1 MNLSQLAFRY
11 RPVVL
16 LATVAAMLFGA
27 FSYLSLPTREDP
39 SITVRE
45 AVVSTRYA
53 GLPAEQVEEWITKPL
68 ETRIRQVGEVEHI
81 RSTSLRGQSLI
92 HVEIQDRYFDL
103 AQIWD
108 DVRQKVEEARGQL
121 PDGTEPPVMNDDFGN
136 VAVVTAAL
144 TSDQFTQ
151 AEQLQ
156 IAEHVRAR
164 LYEVEGT
171 RKVELHGVQPERIY
185 IDISESRLANLG
197 LTPVQLASQ
206 LSDRNVMSP
215 AGVMES
221 GEQRLALQVSGEFPD
236 LDALRASDIH
246 LPDGG
251 TIRLTDLGSVTRGY
265 VDPPT
270 QTAYHNG
277 ERAIVF
283 AISMADGYSVL
294 DYGAAVKSRLDD
306 IKTQL
311 PAGYTLDIMTFQADQ
326 VANAVYGVSLSV
338 IQTLTIVLAVVVLFL
353 GVRTGLIV
361 GSTVPAV
368 MLVTLALMGILDMTL
383 QRMSLATLVI
393 ALGLLVD
400 NAIVVAED
408 FKVRLAQ
415 GLSRDTALKQTGGEL
430 AMPLLSSTLTTILV
444 FLPLMLAE
452 HVSGEYTRSISIV
465 IALSLLTSWLLS
477 LTVVPIWCYRFM
489 KRPADNPD
497 SGSHQQLPA
506 PAALSD
512 RLFRGMSSKYE
523 IVLRRCLRHRPLF
536 LLAVVALLVLGIG
549 LMQVVPKKFFPDSDR
564 QQVLVYLDMP
574 SDSASS
580 ATDQQVQ
587 AVSRA
592 LTDSLGHQLTGV
604 AAYAGFGGP
613 RFVLSLTPID
623 PAPNKGF
630 LVLNVTQRNQVA
642 PVMTAVRQL
651 LAQEFPQLAAQVTRM
666 FLGPSDSNLLEI
678 LVKGP
683 DREVLY
689 DTAARVA
696 EELRA
701 MQGSRDVRQSWEARI
716 PSLRIQVNQAQADR
730 AGVTSADIANSLKGA
745 IDGHTLSQ
753 LRQGDTLVP
762 IVLRYPEAVRSR
774 LERLKSLVIYPLNAP
789 GEGVPLSQVATI
801 ELDDGYY
808 RIDRHDLVRA
818 ITIEG
823 RNDGLTA
830 EDMVPHIAPALEKL
844 EASLPQGHWI
854 EFNGVVVQSAE
865 GQAAMQ
871 ANLPLC
877 LGLILILLVAQFN
890 SYKRPLLIVVT
901 IPLVILGVSLGLLA
915 LRADF
920 GFMVLLGIY
929 SLAGIIINN
938 AIVLIER
945 IDRERQADSASLQ
958 EAVVRASVRRLRP
971 IVMSAATTI
980 LGLLPLIVGKDPLF
994 YAMASAMAFGLG
1006 LGTLMSLGVVPVLYT
1021 YFFAGESGKMPH
1033 TTENNVA

>member
-1 MNLSQLAFRY
+1 MNLSQLAFRF

-16 LATVAAMLFGA
+16 LATVAAMFFGA

-45 AVVSTRYA
+45 AVVSTRFA

-68 ETRIRQVGEVEHI
+68 ETRIRQVAEVEHI
-81 RSTSLRGQSLI
+81 RSTSMRGQSLI

-108 DVRQKVEEARGQL
+108 DVRQKVESARSKL
-121 PDGTEPPVMNDDFGN
+121 PEGTEAPVVNDDFGN

-144 TSDQFTQ
+144 TSDQFSQ

-164 LYEVEGT
+164 LYDVEGS

-185 IDISESRLANLG
+185 IDVSESRLANLG

-206 LSDRNVMSP
+206 LSDRNVISP
-215 AGVMES
+215 AGVLES
-221 GEQRLALQVSGEFPD
+221 GEQRLALQVSGAFPD
-236 LDALRASDIH
+236 LEALRASDIR

-251 TIRLTDLGSVTRGY
+251 SLRLADLGAVNRGY
-265 VDPPT
+265 LDPPAN
-270 QTAYHNG
+270 TAYHNG
-277 ERAIVF
+277 KRAIVF

-294 DYGAAVKSRLDD
+294 DYGEAVRARLDN
-306 IKTQL
+306 IGASL
-311 PAGYTLDIMTFQADQ
+311 PAGYNLDIMTFQADQ

-338 IQTLTIVLAVVVLFL
+338 IQTLAIVLAVVVLFL
-353 GVRTGLIV
+353 GIRTGLIV

-368 MLVTLALMGILDMTL
+368 MLVTLALMGLFDMTL

-408 FKVRLAQ
+408 FKVRLAE
-415 GLSRDTALKQTGGEL
+415 GKSRDLALKQTGGEL

-477 LTVVPIWCYRFM
+477 MTVVLIWCHRFM
-489 KRPADNPD
+489 QRPADD
-497 SGSHQQLPA
+497 SDSSAPQQQTGL
-506 PAALSD
+506 AALSE
-512 RLFRGMSSKYE
+512 RLFRAMSSGYE
-523 IVLRRCLRHRPLF
+523 VVLRRCLRHRPLF
-536 LLAVVALLVLGIG
+536 LIAVVALLFLGIG

-564 QQVLVYLDMP
+564 HQVLVYLDLP

-587 AVSRA
+587 AVSRS
-592 LTDSLGHQLTGV
+592 LTESLGDKLTGV

-623 PAPNKGF
+623 PAPNRGF
-630 LVLNVTQRNQVA
+630 LVLNVAKRDQMA
-642 PVMTAVRQL
+642 SVMTAARQL
-651 LAQEFPQLAAQVTRM
+651 LAKEFPQLSSQVTRM

-689 DTAARVA
+689 DTAAKVEA
-696 EELRA
+696 ELRA
-701 MQGSRDVRQSWEARI
+701 MPGGRDVRQSWEARI
-716 PSLRIQVNQAQADR
+716 PSLRIEVNQAQADR
-730 AGVTSADIANSLKGA
+730 AGVTSADIASSLKGA
-745 IDGHTLSQ
+745 IDGYQLSQ

-762 IVLRYPEAVRSR
+762 IVLRYPPEVRSR
-774 LERLKSLVIYPLNAP
+774 LERLKSLVVYPLNDP
-789 GEGVPLSQVATI
+789 GEGVPLNQVATI
-801 ELDDGYY
+801 GLDDGYY
-808 RIDRHDLVRA
+808 RIDRHNLVRA

-823 RNDGLTA
+823 RNDALTA
-830 EDMVPHIAPALEKL
+830 EDMMPRITPTLRSL
-844 EASLPQGHWI
+844 EASLPPGHWV
-854 EFNGVVVQSAE
+854 EFDGVVVQSAE
-865 GQAAMQ
+865 GQASMQ

-901 IPLVILGVSLGLLA
+901 IPLVILGVSMGLLA

-945 IDRERQADSASLQ
+945 IDRERRDEGHSLQ

-1021 YFFAGESGKMPH
+1021 YFFARESGKMPH
-1033 TTENNVA
+1033 ATETT

>member
-108 DVRQKVEEARGQL
+108 DVRQKVEEARSQL
-121 PDGTEPPVMNDDFGN
+121 PDGTEPPVLNDDFGN

-144 TSDQFTQ
+144 TSEQFTQ

-164 LYEVEGT
+164 LYGVEGT

-251 TIRLTDLGSVTRGY
+251 TIRLADLGSVTRGY

-277 ERAIVF
+277 KRAIVF

-306 IKTQL
+306 IKTRL

-430 AMPLLSSTLTTILV
+430 AMPLFSSTLTTILV

-477 LTVVPIWCYRFM
+477 LTVVPIWCHRFM
-489 KRPADNPD
+489 KRPADDPD
-497 SGSHQQLPA
+497 IGSHQQQPA

-512 RLFRGMSSKYE
+512 RLFRGMSNRYE
-523 IVLRRCLRHRPLF
+523 TVLRRCLRHRPLF

-549 LMQVVPKKFFPDSDR
+549 LMQIVPKKFFPDSDR

-574 SDSASS
+574 SDSAPS

-592 LTDSLGHQLTGV
+592 LTESLDGRLTEV

-630 LVLNVTQRNQVA
+630 LVLNVAQRDQVA

-651 LAQEFPQLAAQVTRM
+651 LAQEFPQLSAQVTRM

-689 DTAARVA
+689 HTAARVA

-701 MQGSRDVRQSWEARI
+701 MPGSRDVRQSWEARI
-716 PSLRIQVNQAQADR
+716 PSLRIQINQAQADR

-762 IVLRYPEAVRSR
+762 IVLRYPEDVRSR
-774 LERLKSLVIYPLNAP
+774 LERLKSMVVYPLSAP

-830 EDMVPHIAPALEKL
+830 EDMVPHIAPALEEL
-844 EASLPQGHWI
+844 EASLPPGHWI

-915 LRADF
+915 LQADF

-945 IDRERQADSASLQ
+945 IDRERQHEGNNLQ
-958 EAVVRASVRRLRP
+958 EAVILASVRRLRP
-971 IVMSAATTI
+971 IIMSAATTI

-1033 TTENNVA
+1033 TTEDNVA